1 MIQNVRHVLKLLYNV
16 LHADPDYF
24 KTLLQENVELYVLT
38 HFTLFRQLLLN
49 VQDAL
54 HLVLNVLLREFVLI
68 AIQDFSN
75 SILLVLINVLSKV
88 FMVILQPE
96 NVLFAMKNV
105 EIALEI
111 PTPNVSHVSKVISF
125 HRPPV
130 M

>member
-1 MIQNVRHVLKLLYNV
+1 MRHVLKLLYNV